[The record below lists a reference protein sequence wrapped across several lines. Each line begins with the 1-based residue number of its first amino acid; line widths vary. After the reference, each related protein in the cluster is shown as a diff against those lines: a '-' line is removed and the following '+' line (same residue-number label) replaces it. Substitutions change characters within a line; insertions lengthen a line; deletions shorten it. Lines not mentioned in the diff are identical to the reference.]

1 MYKSIKSIQL
11 FSTNNITRLLKAPIE
26 IQNNLLKE
34 LNHQLKLYKN
44 GDSCYAEY
52 LTELKELEYKY
63 MQLFNNYSKG
73 V

>member
-11 FSTNNITRLLKAPIE
+11 FSTNNIHRLLKAPIE

-34 LNHQLKLYKN
+34 LNCQLKLYKN
-44 GDSCYAEY
+44 GDGCYSEY

-63 MQLFNNYSKG
+63 MQLLNNFQQR